1 MILTFAEQVRVMLQR
16 KNKSIEDLAND
27 LQTTRQNLWNQLNRD
42 NFKYKDMKRISAAL
56 GCDLLLEIVEREDPG
71 E

>member
-42 NFKYKDMKRISAAL
+42 NFKYKDMIRIAAAL

>member
-42 NFKYKDMKRISAAL
+42 NFKYKDMKRIAAAL